1 MSFVKSAAFV
11 GTLFLATLSVNSQ
24 ASMIGVDHN
33 FEDNGLS
40 VLEYR
45 SDGSIWEW
53 LDLSVTNGISYNSLV
68 ADLNDDGRLNNS
80 ISLVTRNSGVLND
93 VLSLTP
99 DLSSGWSTVANS
111 DIASLFGTFFG
122 LTLVGDEQVTIG
134 NGSSDLT
141 EQFILAFGDTVHE
154 ASQDSGATINDV
166 NPNLPNIGETRGFTN
181 TAVGNRGKF
190 RTPFVLD
197 GQTSFQFSDNVT
209 DTLSFNATNVAQ
221 LANATAGTWLVREVA
236 TIPTPSML
244 SLFGLALVGL
254 FLRRKK
260 AVRNQRGLRL
270 KSCS

>member
-1 MSFVKSAAFV
+1 MNFLKSVALV
-11 GTLFLATLSVNSQ
+11 GTIFLAGLSVSSQ
-24 ASMIGVDHN
+24 AAMIGVDNN
-33 FEDNGLS
+33 FEDNGLT

-80 ISLVTRNSGVLND
+80 SSLLTTNSGALND

-111 DIASLFGTFFG
+111 DLAGLFGTFFG
-122 LTLVGDEQVTIG
+122 LTLAGDEQVTIG

-154 ASQDSGATINDV
+154 ASEDSGAIIFDI

-181 TAVGNRGKF
+181 NAVGNRGRF
-190 RTPFVLD
+190 SSPFVLD
-197 GQTSFQFSDNVT
+197 GQTSFQISDNVT
-209 DTLSFNATNVAQ
+209 DILSFTGTNTAQ
-221 LANATAGTWLVREVA
+221 FANATVGTWLVREVA

-244 SLFGLALVGL
+244 SLFALSFAAL
-254 FLRRKK
+254 CIRRKK
-260 AVRNQRGLRL
+260 WF
-270 KSCS
+270 K